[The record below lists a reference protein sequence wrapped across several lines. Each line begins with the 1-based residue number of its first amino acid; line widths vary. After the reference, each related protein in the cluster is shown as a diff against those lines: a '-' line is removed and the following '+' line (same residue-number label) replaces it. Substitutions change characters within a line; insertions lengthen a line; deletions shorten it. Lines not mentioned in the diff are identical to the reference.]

1 MRARIPAR
9 STWKGNAMPKHL
21 ITWLIFGLIA
31 GAVAKLL
38 TPGRDPGGCIVTM
51 LIGIAGAILGGF
63 IARMLGLGGREGE
76 PLFDNHFFIA
86 LAFAIL
92 GAVILL
98 AIYHLIAG
106 RKRV

>member
-1 MRARIPAR
+1 
-9 STWKGNAMPKHL
+9 MPKHL

-31 GAVAKLL
+31 GAIAKLL

-63 IARMLGLGGREGE
+63 IARMLGLGGSENDRLFEG
-76 PLFDNHFFIA
+76 HFFIA

-92 GAVILL
+92 GAIILL

>member
-1 MRARIPAR
+1 
-9 STWKGNAMPKHL
+9 MPTHL

-31 GAVAKLL
+31 GIIAKLL

-63 IARMLGLGGREGE
+63 IARALGMGGDEGDRLLE
-76 PLFDNHFFIA
+76 GRFFVA
-86 LAFAIL
+86 LAFSVL

-98 AIYHLIAG
+98 AIYHFIAG
-106 RKRV
+106 RKRA

>member
-1 MRARIPAR
+1 
-9 STWKGNAMPKHL
+9 MPKHL

-31 GAVAKLL
+31 GAIAKLL

-63 IARMLGLGGREGE
+63 IARALGMGGADGDRLFEGR
-76 PLFDNHFFIA
+76 FFVA
-86 LAFAIL
+86 LAFSIL

-98 AIYHLIAG
+98 AIYRLLTG
-106 RKRV
+106 QKRA